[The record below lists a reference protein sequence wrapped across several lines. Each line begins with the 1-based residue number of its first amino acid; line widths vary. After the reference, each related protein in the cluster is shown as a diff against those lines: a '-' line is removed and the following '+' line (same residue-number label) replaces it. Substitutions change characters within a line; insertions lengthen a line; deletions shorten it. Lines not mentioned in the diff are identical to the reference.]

1 MIDTISVVMI
11 VKNAEITIKT
21 SLDALRVFDEVILY
35 LNDTSDSTYE
45 IAQNYENVKII
56 EGDFLGFG
64 PTKNKAATYA
74 TNDWILSLDSDEV
87 LTKEFINNLKDTVLD
102 TQSVYTIL
110 RSNYYKKREIRHCWG
125 NDIIERLYNRTA
137 TQFSA
142 KKVHEHIIKDMMKV
156 ENINGAVKHFPYAS
170 ITDFIMKLDRYS
182 TIYAEDNVG
191 KKSASPLKAIS
202 NAHFSFF
209 KTYFLKRGFL
219 DGYAGLLIAFSHMA
233 TNFYKYMKL
242 YEANKENV
250 HKGKM

>member
-74 TNDWILSLDSDEV
+74 KNDWILSLDSDEV

-209 KTYFLKRGFL
+209 KTYFFKRGFL
-219 DGYAGLLIAFSHMA
+219 DGYAGLIIAFSHMA